1 MEPPRLS
8 SLREEWAASDKLLF
22 GSVLLLLGWG
32 IACIFSA
39 ASGFA
44 GHGMEFAL
52 RQIGWGVVACVACVV
67 VFVVGYPKFMDMAY
81 PIYGLTLLLLAF
93 TYLTAP
99 AVKGSQRWISL
110 GVVRIQPSEFAKI
123 SLILLLSKF
132 LSRYP
137 PLNLKTFLAG
147 WGIGLPVILLLLG
160 QPDLGSALVYL
171 FIMLCVIFVAG
182 APLKYLFSLAGLGL
196 GLLPIAWFFLLRDY
210 QKMRLLV
217 FLDPTRDPLGAGYN
231 ALQSR
236 IAVGSGSFGG
246 KGFLQ
251 GLQSKLRFLP
261 EPHTDF
267 IFSVYA
273 EEFGFWGT
281 TLLLAIFGVIFTRI
295 VMAGTKSRDVRGKL
309 LVSGVAAWIWF
320 QMFENI
326 GMSMGLMPITGI
338 TLPFLSY
345 GGSSLVAVSIALGL
359 VGSVYV
365 SSAKRYKQL

>member
-1 MEPPRLS
+1 MM
-8 SLREEWAASDKLLF
+8 W
-22 GSVLLLLGWG
+22 GVL
-32 IACIFSA
+32 CIFSA
-39 ASGFA
+39 ASGFS
-44 GHGMEFAL
+44 GRGMEFAV
-52 RQIGWGVVACVACVV
+52 RQLGWVAVVCAAYSSVLA
-67 VFVVGYPKFMDMAY
+67 VGYEKFLDMAY
-81 PIYGLTLLLLAF
+81 LIYGLTLLLLF
-93 TYLTAP
+93 FMDLTAP
-99 AVKGSQRWISL
+99 TVKGAQRWISL
-110 GVVRIQPSEFAKI
+110 GVVRLQPSEFAKI

-137 PLNLKTFLAG
+137 PLTLRTFLAG
-147 WGIGLPVILLLLG
+147 WGIGMPVILLLLG

-182 APLKYLFSLAGLGL
+182 APFRYLCAMMGLGV
-196 GLLPIAWFFLLRDY
+196 GLLPFAWFFLRDY

-231 ALQSR
+231 AIQSR
-236 IAVGSGSFGG
+236 IAVGSGSFWG

-251 GLQSKLRFLP
+251 GQQSKLRFLP

-281 TLLLAIFGVIFTRI
+281 TLLLLIFGIIFMRLVNTG
-295 VMAGTKSRDVRGKL
+295 MKSRDMRGKL
-309 LVSGVAAWIWF
+309 LVTGVAAWIWF

-345 GGSSLVAVSIALGL
+345 GGSSLIAISIALGL

-365 SSAKRYKQL
+365 GSAKRYKQL